1 MCCYARQAPAIQ
13 VATRQPAENGP
24 MRDLGRLGG
33 GLIGVLVPPGRPP
46 SGQNAIAVA
55 NMYRFKKCYI
65 LARTSLLL
73 LPFRYA
79 AAVLYN
85 SDNRR
90 ERGGDFYSAGFY
102 FGAWDAW
109 F

>member
-1 MCCYARQAPAIQ
+1 
-13 VATRQPAENGP
+13 
-24 MRDLGRLGG
+24 
-33 GLIGVLVPPGRPP
+33 
-46 SGQNAIAVA
+46 
-55 NMYRFKKCYI
+55 MYRFKKCYI

-90 ERGGDFYSAGFY
+90 ERGGDFNTPNCSCLAGLARAGSGLPLVVGGSAP
-102 FGAWDAW
+102 
-109 F
+109 